1 MSHKSFSRIL
11 NDQSNKLL
19 LGGNATQIVEQ
30 NIDQVTNNLLSDK
43 KISEINPILSNSNS
57 NYYNI
62 LGYEMSLLTIII
74 ILILTIC
81 VAYFLYKYFFT
92 KTDIVN
98 LKKYSDVKKNL
109 DVKKNSNDKQPINKK
124 QEISNEET
132 ENSESTK
139 NSELSSSNN
148 SSK

>member
-11 NDQSNKLL
+11 TDQSNKLL
-19 LGGNATQIVEQ
+19 LGGNNTQLIEQ
-30 NIDQVTNNLLSDK
+30 NIDKLSNNLLSDK
-43 KISEINPILSNSNS
+43 KISEINPISS

-62 LGYEMSLLTIII
+62 FGYELSFLTIVI

-92 KTDIVN
+92 KTDIVH
-98 LKKYSDVKKNL
+98 LKKYSDIQKKLDDNQSNSKKK
-109 DVKKNSNDKQPINKK
+109 DVK
-124 QEISNEET
+124 NEET
-132 ENSESTK
+132 DNSQSSR
-139 NSELSSSNN
+139 NSELSSSNKSNN

>member
-11 NDQSNKLL
+11 TDQSNKLL
-19 LGGNATQIVEQ
+19 LGGNNTQLIEQ
-30 NIDQVTNNLLSDK
+30 NIDKLSNNLLSDK
-43 KISEINPILSNSNS
+43 KISEINPISS

-62 LGYEMSLLTIII
+62 FGYELSFLTIVI

-92 KTDIVN
+92 KTDIVH
-98 LKKYSDVKKNL
+98 LKKYSDIKKKLDDNQSNSKKK
-109 DVKKNSNDKQPINKK
+109 DVKD
-124 QEISNEET
+124 EET
-132 ENSESTK
+132 ENSQSSR
-139 NSELSSSNN
+139 NSELSSSNKSNN

>member
-11 NDQSNKLL
+11 TDQSNKLL
-19 LGGNATQIVEQ
+19 LGGNTNQLIEQ
-30 NIDQVTNNLLSDK
+30 NMDKLSTNLLSDK
-43 KISEINPILSNSNS
+43 KVSEINPISS

-62 LGYEMSLLTIII
+62 FGYELSFITIVI

-92 KTDIVN
+92 KTDIVH
-98 LKKYSDVKKNL
+98 LKKYSDVKKKLDDNQSNNKKK
-109 DVKKNSNDKQPINKK
+109 DVKN
-124 QEISNEET
+124 EENEET
-132 ENSESTK
+132 ENSQSSK
-139 NSELSSSNN
+139 NSELSSSNKTNN